1 MADGGSD
8 DEVIHLA
15 SFNVHRSQRRSAKKR
30 VLITISDDS
39 NDSDE
44 EPMIFIPGSPV
55 LVPDDGEDDDI
66 SILEHQVPPQR
77 LLIRPAA
84 KWGTVSSR
92 LSQTVSSS
100 SQTAVI
106 PAVNP
111 SLAPSTSRHATAS
124 STVAETATRTETA
137 VQPGTSGDTQPQPG
151 SSSSNAVT
159 QNSSKPDVTSQ
170 QDSTLTNQN
179 VELQAVSTVQNT
191 STSTTATAEE
201 SLGQA
206 TPGAFHAQPSAP
218 GASSEPRAGCSAQ
231 IPVRTTA
238 CSSARATHYS
248 GAATA
253 SVATMTKTEER
264 AGPSSDSQ
272 DNPQASTSSAH
283 AQPQPVT
290 QRQWQPRAHNQVQ
303 FVSSHQMQGN
313 LIQIEPQPLAQAP
326 AQPPVQAAQPPQ
338 AMLVNSHTVLIA
350 AAPERLGPLEPG
362 HRIVLGSQV
371 PGEAEPMPPPQA
383 GVSGVA
389 PAVLGFNIMA
399 PHVIS
404 NPIVPPASTASVPD
418 NRGEARLITAP
429 NPERVTPLLEV
440 VAVPRALEAIPQIED
455 ARPGPSGGMQ
465 LPPHIRGPI
474 TVVLDLFPDVQ
485 EAYVAELMQK
495 NNVKDVNVIC
505 NLLLENP
512 DYPRRETA
520 AVAAAAPSSIL
531 LESGNTQT
539 DVAEDLFDYAK
550 LGTVGLEAVMQAAD
564 LLMSDFRMLSCQ
576 DIKWALNAMKGHY
589 AITRKA
595 LCEALKKWQ
604 DACDPSGKRR
614 RSRTSSERCYIDFY
628 FEHGSVKLTRR
639 MYFLENDRRYCRTY
653 NSLEASVQKELVF
666 YQQKAKEWA
675 EHEDFLLALQV
686 NEDEYKKDGQ
696 LIECGCCYGEFAFE
710 KMTQCSDGHLF
721 CKECLVKYAQEAVF
735 GSGRSELSCI
745 EGGCLCSYPVCELEK
760 VLPENILCK
769 YYERQAEEAVAATCA
784 DELVRC
790 PFCNFPALLDKH
802 MSLFSCPNPRCR
814 KESCRKCHVQWKQ
827 HMGKTCEQ
835 VLERDEIRTRILF
848 EERMTAAR
856 VRKCVKCTTGLVKS
870 EGCNRLL
877 CRCGSAMCYLCREL
891 ITGYNHFCQH
901 ARSPG
906 APCRHCRKCSL
917 WTDPTQQDEEIIQEI
932 QREGEAEL
940 TKKSADNAEK
950 RVGPSPVIAAKRPR
964 VGPPPENQ
972 PNPNNQPALIPPPR
986 PLPRP
991 LPPPPPHPQPHP
1003 QAVQA
1008 PLFVP
1013 PHAHYP
1019 PPPNQVARFYIPQRL
1034 RPAPYVPH
1042 QPHMPHMNNF
1052 NNNHNYH
1059 HHNHNPPVNPT
1070 QFLQNLDGMD
1080 LPMHYGPAH
1089 RHYRGF

>member
-1 MADGGSD
+1 MTY
-8 DEVIHLA
+8 L
-15 SFNVHRSQRRSAKKR
+15 SFFSLMFYWSFSLLHFFLQ
-30 VLITISDDS
+30 
-39 NDSDE
+39 
-44 EPMIFIPGSPV
+44 
-55 LVPDDGEDDDI
+55 
-66 SILEHQVPPQR
+66 HQVPPQR

-111 SLAPSTSRHATAS
+111 SPAPSTSRHATAS

-191 STSTTATAEE
+191 STSTTAKAEE

-283 AQPQPVT
+283 AQPQPGTSSQPPSSGATNFLQVKALKPFVLQQKPTFQVSTLVT

-474 TVVLDLFPDVQ
+474 TVVV
-485 EAYVAELMQK
+485 
-495 NNVKDVNVIC
+495 
-505 NLLLENP
+505 
-512 DYPRRETA
+512 
-520 AVAAAAPSSIL
+520 S
-531 LESGNTQT
+531 NT
-539 DVAEDLFDYAK
+539 Y
-550 LGTVGLEAVMQAAD
+550 G
-564 LLMSDFRMLSCQ
+564 
-576 DIKWALNAMKGHY
+576 
-589 AITRKA
+589 
-595 LCEALKKWQ
+595 
-604 DACDPSGKRR
+604 
-614 RSRTSSERCYIDFY
+614 
-628 FEHGSVKLTRR
+628 
-639 MYFLENDRRYCRTY
+639 
-653 NSLEASVQKELVF
+653 F
-666 YQQKAKEWA
+666 YQVIYNKTE
-675 EHEDFLLALQV
+675 L
-686 NEDEYKKDGQ
+686 
-696 LIECGCCYGEFAFE
+696 
-710 KMTQCSDGHLF
+710 KM
-721 CKECLVKYAQEAVF
+721 
-735 GSGRSELSCI
+735 
-745 EGGCLCSYPVCELEK
+745 
-760 VLPENILCK
+760 
-769 YYERQAEEAVAATCA
+769 
-784 DELVRC
+784 
-790 PFCNFPALLDKH
+790 
-802 MSLFSCPNPRCR
+802 
-814 KESCRKCHVQWKQ
+814 
-827 HMGKTCEQ
+827 
-835 VLERDEIRTRILF
+835 
-848 EERMTAAR
+848 
-856 VRKCVKCTTGLVKS
+856 
-870 EGCNRLL
+870 
-877 CRCGSAMCYLCREL
+877 
-891 ITGYNHFCQH
+891 
-901 ARSPG
+901 
-906 APCRHCRKCSL
+906 
-917 WTDPTQQDEEIIQEI
+917 
-932 QREGEAEL
+932 
-940 TKKSADNAEK
+940 
-950 RVGPSPVIAAKRPR
+950 
-964 VGPPPENQ
+964 
-972 PNPNNQPALIPPPR
+972 
-986 PLPRP
+986 
-991 LPPPPPHPQPHP
+991 
-1003 QAVQA
+1003 
-1008 PLFVP
+1008 
-1013 PHAHYP
+1013 
-1019 PPPNQVARFYIPQRL
+1019 
-1034 RPAPYVPH
+1034 
-1042 QPHMPHMNNF
+1042 
-1052 NNNHNYH
+1052 
-1059 HHNHNPPVNPT
+1059 
-1070 QFLQNLDGMD
+1070 
-1080 LPMHYGPAH
+1080 
-1089 RHYRGF
+1089 